1 MKVFSIKASA
11 FIIMSFCML
20 FSLVHTS
27 VLMRILLKK
36 KISVERVIERV
47 RFQNSHAAVLIKNI
61 DEQGGKLFGCSSRE
75 LAPR

>member
-1 MKVFSIKASA
+1 
-11 FIIMSFCML
+11 
-20 FSLVHTS
+20 
-27 VLMRILLKK
+27 MRILLKK